1 MFSGFEGLLLVE
13 LKGGFEFLD
22 FLLEWLVFLGGFGDL
37 LEEMVALLDLSLD
50 ELVFLFVVGLVLL
63 FFIL

>member
-1 MFSGFEGLLLVE
+1 M
-13 LKGGFEFLD
+13 
-22 FLLEWLVFLGGFGDL
+22 FLGGFGDL

-50 ELVFLFVVGLVLL
+50 QLVFLFVVGLVLL

>member
-13 LKGGFEFLD
+13 LEGSFEFLD

-50 ELVFLFVVGLVLL
+50 QLVFLFVVGLVLL